1 MHSGMSRRSPLFNM
15 VAPAQRAKLVR
26 EWADEAKRARTEGAK
41 AVEDAQVAPKPK
53 PKKAANPNPKAT
65 AKK

>member
-41 AVEDAQVAPKPK
+41 AVEGSQVAAKPK
-53 PKKAANPNPKAT
+53 PKKVKPKKIKP
-65 AKK
+65 KKK